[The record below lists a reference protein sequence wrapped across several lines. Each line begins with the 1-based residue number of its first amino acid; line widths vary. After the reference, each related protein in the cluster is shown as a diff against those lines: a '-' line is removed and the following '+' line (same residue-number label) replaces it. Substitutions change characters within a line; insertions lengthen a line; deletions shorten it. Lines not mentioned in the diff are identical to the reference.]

1 VAGRGLDAKRGGPQQ
16 ARRAVPLIGRMPFAI
31 LGPAPQPAKGVRRD
45 KGSSMA
51 LLSGLMGKSPQ
62 PSANGEVVKDS
73 DIQHFM
79 ADVIEASRAQ
89 PVIVDFW
96 APWCGPCKQ
105 LGPVL
110 ERVVRNAGGKVR
122 LVKIDIDQS
131 PELAQ
136 QLRIQ
141 SIPMV
146 YAFRN
151 GQPVDG
157 FAGALPES
165 QIKAFVERLT
175 GPLGPG
181 PAEAAIEQAQIA
193 AQSGQLDRAAKIY
206 EQIVAAE
213 PENAEA
219 LGGLAR
225 CHIASGRLAKAR
237 EVLGA
242 VPAALANHVAIDG
255 AKAAL
260 ALAEESGTLPDPGA
274 LNNRL
279 AIDEDDHAAR
289 LDLATALFLRG
300 QVDAAIEHL
309 LAIVRKD
316 RDWQD
321 QAARKQLV
329 KFFEALGPHH
339 PATVAGRRKLSA
351 VLFS

>member
-1 VAGRGLDAKRGGPQQ
+1 
-16 ARRAVPLIGRMPFAI
+16 
-31 LGPAPQPAKGVRRD
+31 
-45 KGSSMA
+45 MA
-51 LLSGLMGKSPQ
+51 LLSGLMGKSPP
-62 PSANGEVVKDS
+62 PSANGELVKDS
-73 DIQHFM
+73 DIQSFM
-79 ADVIEASRAQ
+79 PDVIEASRAQ

-122 LVKIDIDQS
+122 LVKINIDEN

-175 GPLGPG
+175 GPIGPG
-181 PAEAAIEQAQIA
+181 PAEAALDQAKLA
-193 AQSGQLDRAAKIY
+193 MESGQLDRAAKIY
-206 EQIVAAE
+206 EQVIGAE
-213 PENAEA
+213 PDNPEA
-219 LGGLAR
+219 LAGLAR
-225 CHIASGRLAKAR
+225 CHIGAGRLAKAR
-237 EVLGA
+237 ELLAG
-242 VPAALANHVAIDG
+242 VPTKLANHVGIDG
-255 AKAAL
+255 ARAAL
-260 ALAEESGTLPDPGA
+260 ALAEESGTLADPAA

-279 AIDEDDHAAR
+279 AVDENDHAAR

-300 QVDAAIEHL
+300 QVDPAIEHL

-316 RDWQD
+316 REWQD
-321 QAARKQLV
+321 QTARKQLV
-329 KFFEALGPHH
+329 KFFEALGPQH

-351 VLFS
+351 ELFS